1 VWGNGTY
8 WWYDSPTGTVFW
20 EAQGLAT
27 QYGQGRR
34 IRVTRYA
41 PTQGGPCLSSIT
53 VTDRSVWVTAAPPN
67 DEGGRF
73 ICQR

>member
-1 VWGNGTY
+1 VGNGTY
-8 WWYDSPTGTVFW
+8 WWYDSPTGTLFW